1 MAVSTN
7 AFLNFHF
14 SYRRNRRSIMP
25 DTDRQTLFSPFSL
38 GGLELKNR
46 VVMASM
52 TRGRARNDGLIPTP
66 LHVEYYRQRASA
78 GLIMTEATWVSR
90 ESIGFINVPGLFTAE
105 QAEGWRAVTDAVH
118 AEGGRIYSQLA
129 HSGAGSHPDFF
140 KGEPPL
146 GPSAINPGLKSF
158 TPEGFKDTVTP
169 RAMTVEQVK
178 ATIADYAAAARNA
191 RAAGFDGV
199 ELHSATTYLLPEFL
213 NSALNVRRDE
223 YGGSPENR
231 ARIVVEIL
239 EALIGVWGPG
249 RVGIKISPTMAM
261 GGFGPTDETVATY
274 DHLVERLND
283 LALSHLQI
291 VRVPN
296 DLTGTP
302 IHALQDTIAYYR
314 PRYAGTLIA
323 NCGFDKAS
331 ATSVIES
338 GQADLVS
345 FGSSFI
351 GNPDLVRRL
360 REDLSLNPS
369 SRETYYQG
377 AAEGYVDYPVAS

>member
-1 MAVSTN
+1 
-7 AFLNFHF
+7 
-14 SYRRNRRSIMP
+14 MP

-38 GGLELKNR
+38 SGLELKNR

-52 TRGRARNDGLIPTP
+52 TRGRARNDRLIPTP
-66 LHVEYYRQRASA
+66 LHVEHYRQRASA

-90 ESIGFINVPGLFTAE
+90 ESIGFINVPGLFTHE

-118 AEGGRIYSQLA
+118 AEGGQIYSQLA

-146 GPSAINPGLKSF
+146 APLAINPGLKSF
-158 TPEGFKDTVTP
+158 TPGGFKDTVTP
-169 RAMTVEQVK
+169 RAMTVEQIK
-178 ATIADYAAAARNA
+178 ATIADYAAAAQNA
-191 RAAGFDGV
+191 RTAGFDGV
-199 ELHSATTYLLPEFL
+199 ELHSASTYLLPEFL
-213 NSALNVRRDE
+213 NSALNVRQDE

-231 ARIVVEIL
+231 ARIILEIL

-274 DHLVERLND
+274 DHLVQRLND
-283 LALSHLQI
+283 MALSHLQI
-291 VRVPN
+291 VRAPT

-302 IHALQDTIAYYR
+302 IRALQDTIAYFR

-323 NCGFDKAS
+323 NLGFDIVS
-331 ATSVIES
+331 AIKVIKS

-345 FGSSFI
+345 FGSRFI

-360 REDLSLNPS
+360 REDLPLNPS

-377 AAEGYVDYPVAS
+377 AAGGYIDYPVAS